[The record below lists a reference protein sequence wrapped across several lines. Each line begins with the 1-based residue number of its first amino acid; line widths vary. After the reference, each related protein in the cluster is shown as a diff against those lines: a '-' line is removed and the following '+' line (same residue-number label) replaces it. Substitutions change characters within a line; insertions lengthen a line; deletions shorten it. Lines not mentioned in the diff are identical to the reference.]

1 MDKNNNKE
9 RLHVGENRGFWGL
22 WGLLRV
28 AALFVSLATLHYTL
42 FFYTRYSWSSRVCCI
57 RGNSFVGS
65 TTSNLKSTFF
75 KDRLEIILL
84 EVFKK
89 NFILTCKR
97 LIKEIN
103 NL

>member
-42 FFYTRYSWSSRVCCI
+42 FFLYPVLVEFKGMLYSW
-57 RGNSFVGS
+57 
-65 TTSNLKSTFF
+65 K
-75 KDRLEIILL
+75 
-84 EVFKK
+84 
-89 NFILTCKR
+89 
-97 LIKEIN
+97 
-103 NL
+103 